1 MGKRIGPR
9 LPLSLGN
16 FRPKL
21 SMFTYKGTPY
31 QKMVKLSLITEYQK
45 NTGMRRKK

>member
-1 MGKRIGPR
+1 MARIGPR
-9 LPLSLGN
+9 LPLSIASP
-16 FRPKL
+16 RL

-31 QKMVKLSLITEYQK
+31 QKMVKLSLILERQK